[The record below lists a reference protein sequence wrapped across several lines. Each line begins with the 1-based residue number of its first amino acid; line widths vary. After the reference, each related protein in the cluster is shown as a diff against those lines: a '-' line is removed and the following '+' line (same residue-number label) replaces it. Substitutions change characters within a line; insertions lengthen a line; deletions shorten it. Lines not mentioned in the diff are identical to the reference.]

1 MIERDRTSIKCEIVE
16 RIGELNSYPT
26 GWKKEFNL
34 VRWNDNPEKYDIRD
48 WSPGHERMSRGV
60 TLREE
65 EVLRLMEFCDKRFN
79 DGKEGEMRGVTVIV
93 RDRTA
98 PSERENTEAGA
109 APDAVPDAVGTPG
122 PAEEDVPF

>member
-1 MIERDRTSIKCEIVE
+1 MTERDRATIKCEIVE

-34 VRWNDNPEKYDIRD
+34 VRWNDKPEKYDIRD

-60 TLREE
+60 TLHEE

-79 DGKEGEMRGVTVIV
+79 DSKEGELKGVTVIV
-93 RDRTA
+93 TDRTA
-98 PSERENTEAGA
+98 PSEPAHTDSDA
-109 APDAVPDAVGTPG
+109 APAAAEGTPA

>member
-1 MIERDRTSIKCEIVE
+1 MTERDRANIKCEIVE

-34 VRWNDNPEKYDIRD
+34 VKWNDKPEKYDIRD

-60 TLREE
+60 TLHEE

-79 DGKEGEMRGVTVIV
+79 DSKEGELKGVTVIV
-93 RDRTA
+93 TDRTA
-98 PSERENTEAGA
+98 PSEPAQTDSET
-109 APDAVPDAVGTPG
+109 APVAAVGTQA